1 MTRPLR
7 LPTLAFVAAIT
18 AMAGSAGLQAAV
30 AAGSGEGPAT
40 PTASGNWSQFHEG
53 VTHHGF
59 QASESVI
66 SVASAPTLELKWKHQ
81 TGDRVQSSPAVVGG
95 ILYVGSWDGYLYALD
110 ASSGALKWKYKTGS
124 MITTSGPAVVS
135 GVVYV
140 GAENGTVYAVNAS
153 NGSLKWKRSIGGSI
167 RSSPAVSGGTL
178 YIGNMVKA
186 IPTGMNGYVYALNAN
201 TGGVKWVSDKTWAVR
216 TSPAVADGKVFF
228 GSDASKVFAL
238 NATTGAQ
245 IWAHLVLGMVRS
257 SPAVGNGLVYI
268 GDDGGQLYAL
278 DIDNGAVTWKTGVL
292 HVATEIKATPA
303 IAYNKVYIDTG
314 ERLPMIS
321 HVYAFDAA
329 TGRQKWV
336 TQMFD
341 WTSVSP
347 SIANG
352 VLFTSPSRYVEAYD
366 AQTGEHLWEDRMI
379 GDSDASPAVSNG
391 IVYYASNDGA
401 VYAFSPS

>member
-95 ILYVGSWDGYLYALD
+95 ILYVGSWDGYLYALN
-110 ASSGALKWKYKTGS
+110 AASGALKWKYKTGS

-216 TSPAVADGKVFF
+216 TSPAVADGKVYF

-278 DIDNGAVTWKTGVL
+278 DIDK
-292 HVATEIKATPA
+292 
-303 IAYNKVYIDTG
+303 
-314 ERLPMIS
+314 RLPMIS

-401 VYAFSPS
+401 IYAFTPS